1 MNCVRYDICVHYLWF
16 VFFPGEFLRPRVTG
30 ACPVTTD
37 LIMRVKVRTTT
48 TVYISAGQLQQSY
61 AVCRLTNLVVSNEG
75 F

>member
-48 TVYISAGQLQQSY
+48 
-61 AVCRLTNLVVSNEG
+61 RLTYLVWVNYWLTMCK
-75 F
+75 